1 MKKARQKIIVIDG
14 PTGSGKTTT
23 ADLLKPKLEK
33 TAIVGLDR
41 IKWFL
46 SDCSRTKRCNQMTAD
61 IILAM
66 CKRYVEHGVSL
77 LLEQSFRSPKII
89 EPYLKLAKKNGIVLY
104 LYELTAPEHVLL
116 KRVKSRPKPKFAK
129 KKLPLKRVKANIN
142 YYLNPKRTSSAR
154 VIFNTSKLSRKT
166 IVQAIMQDM
175 KK

>member
-1 MKKARQKIIVIDG
+1 MKKAKQKIIVIDG
-14 PTGSGKTTT
+14 PTGAGKTTT

-46 SDCSRTKRCNQMTAD
+46 SVCSRTKRCNQMTAD

-66 CKRYVEHGVSL
+66 CKRYIEHGASL
-77 LLEQSFRSPKII
+77 LLEQSFRSPQII
-89 EPYLKLAKKNGIVLY
+89 EPYLKLAKKKGIVLY
-104 LYELTAPEHVLL
+104 LYELTAPENVLL

-129 KKLPLKRVKANIN
+129 KKLPIKRVKANIN
-142 YYLNPKRTSSAR
+142 CYLNPRRSSSAR
-154 VIFNTSKLSRKT
+154 IIFDTSRLSRKI
-166 IVQAIMQDM
+166 IVQTIMQDI